1 MIFECPD
8 CLLGTIVMMQV
19 RGDKFKFN
27 VIVVKELFEVMG
39 GFFVQLL

>member
-1 MIFECPD
+1 
-8 CLLGTIVMMQV
+8 VMMQV